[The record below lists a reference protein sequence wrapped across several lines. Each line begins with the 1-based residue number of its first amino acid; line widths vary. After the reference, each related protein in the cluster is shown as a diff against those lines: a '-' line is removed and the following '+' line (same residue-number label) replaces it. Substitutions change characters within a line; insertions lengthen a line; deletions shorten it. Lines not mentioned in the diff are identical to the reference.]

1 MWFYFLQP
9 NGRHYLWLKLM
20 SMENKNLKIWL
31 AIIVGIISIQLLVNV
46 LFVSPRLKQSLER
59 LEEAQQHLNSVRD
72 EVQYSRK
79 EIDSIRLN
87 LMKFNNYVIAI
98 QGRTEILFKE
108 KAFRDAKFKTQ
119 RDSIQL
125 EMKML
130 HESIDTISLPPLK
143 IYDTRK

>member
-20 SMENKNLKIWL
+20 SMENKNLKTWL